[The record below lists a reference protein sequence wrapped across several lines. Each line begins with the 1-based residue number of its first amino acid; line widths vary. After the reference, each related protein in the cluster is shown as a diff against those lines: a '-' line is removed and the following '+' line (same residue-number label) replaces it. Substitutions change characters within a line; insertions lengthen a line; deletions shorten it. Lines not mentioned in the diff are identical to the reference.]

1 MCIPCILIP
10 LLVGLISA
18 LLGYLLGR
26 LLSKGNDN
34 SDDLRIQLGN
44 LTKERDKHLSLSN
57 NLTGEVDG
65 WKTKF
70 GNLEAELAS
79 LKANA
84 NVSVDNSADLATIA
98 QLKADLEACRN
109 HSSGLSAQISSLSG
123 ELEGLKLSAST
134 PVDLPFDADLA
145 ASVFGK
151 KIKQDDLK
159 IVEGIGPK
167 IEELFHAAGIKTWK
181 SLSEA
186 SFETCRAILDG
197 GGEHYQ
203 VHDPATWPKQ
213 SLLAYEGKWAELKA
227 WQDVLDGGK

>member
-18 LLGYLLGR
+18 ILGYLLGK

-44 LTKERDKHLSLSN
+44 LTKDRDKHLSLSN
-57 NLTGEVDG
+57 SLSGDVDS

-70 GNLEAELAS
+70 GSLEAELAS
-79 LKANA
+79 LRANA

-98 QLKADLEACRN
+98 QLRADLEACRN
-109 HSSGLSAQISSLSG
+109 S
-123 ELEGLKLSAST
+123 KLSVT
-134 PVDLPFDADLA
+134 LLPFDADLA
-145 ASVFGK
+145 ASVYGK

-167 IEELFHAAGIKTWK
+167 IEELFH
-181 SLSEA
+181 
-186 SFETCRAILDG
+186 
-197 GGEHYQ
+197 
-203 VHDPATWPKQ
+203 
-213 SLLAYEGKWAELKA
+213 LLE
-227 WQDVLDGGK
+227 